1 MTMKKLLIPIIALI
15 LMGSLCMCVEKRSS
29 LYDYSNTKVLT
40 VDINGTPVQL
50 ELRTTVGEALSTN
63 LINTND
69 KDIKNYYLAH
79 KIIYFEYNK
88 SLPSEEGGVSI
99 VDLALKLKF
108 LNPIYPHYIVDE
120 TVFKNESEVN
130 KIKNSNK
137 TMIIKIIRGNRSATI
152 EKINNTFIIEGNSL
166 KELDKAESRFILA
179 IYTNPKDKYYIS
191 LT

>member
-1 MTMKKLLIPIIALI
+1 MKRIFILITALV
-15 LMGSLCMCVEKRSS
+15 LMGSLCMCIEKKSS
-29 LYDYSNTKVLT
+29 LYDYSNNKVLALNM
-40 VDINGTPVQL
+40 NGTTINL

-69 KDIKNYYLAH
+69 KDIKDYYLSH
-79 KIIYFEYNK
+79 KIIYFEYNE

-99 VDLALKLKF
+99 VDLASKLKF
-108 LNPIYPHYIVDE
+108 INPLHPHYIVDK
-120 TVFKNESEVN
+120 TVFKNESEIN
-130 KIKNSNK
+130 NIKNSNN
-137 TMIIKIIRGNRSATI
+137 TIVIKIIKSDRLATI

-166 KELDKAESRFILA
+166 NELDKAESRFVLA

>member
-40 VDINGTPVQL
+40 VDVNGTPVKL

-63 LINTND
+63 LINTDD
-69 KDIKNYYLAH
+69 KDIKNYYLSH
-79 KIIYFEYNK
+79 KIIYFEYDT

-99 VDLALKLKF
+99 VDLASKLKF
-108 LNPIYPHYIVDE
+108 LNPVYPHYIVDE

-137 TMIIKIIRGNRSATI
+137 TMVIKIIRSNRSATI
-152 EKINNTFIIEGNSL
+152 EKINNSFIIEGNSL

>member
-40 VDINGTPVQL
+40 VDTNGTPVQL

-63 LINTND
+63 LINTDD

-99 VDLALKLKF
+99 VD
-108 LNPIYPHYIVDE
+108 
-120 TVFKNESEVN
+120 
-130 KIKNSNK
+130 
-137 TMIIKIIRGNRSATI
+137 
-152 EKINNTFIIEGNSL
+152 
-166 KELDKAESRFILA
+166 
-179 IYTNPKDKYYIS
+179 
-191 LT
+191 